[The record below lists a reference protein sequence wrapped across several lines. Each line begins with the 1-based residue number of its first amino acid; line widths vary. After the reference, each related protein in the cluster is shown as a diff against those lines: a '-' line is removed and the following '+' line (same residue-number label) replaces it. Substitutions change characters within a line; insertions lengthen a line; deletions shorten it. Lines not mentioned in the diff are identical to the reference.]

1 MVIFALYVVGFFAS
15 FVIITAWFLLDAL
28 RSIRDR
34 CSSTESPKDDVEEKK
49 KFYKNGLVDDISQ
62 FAPPCFFF
70 SLIWPITLSMYAGIS
85 IFTFIRD
92 KIASFVVDSAVESSI
107 KRAVNDSQGYR
118 KLHNLILIK
127 LFCAK
132 SISLGIL

>member
-15 FVIITAWFLLDAL
+15 FVIITAWFLLNAL

-62 FAPPCFFF
+62 FAP
-70 SLIWPITLSMYAGIS
+70 
-85 IFTFIRD
+85 
-92 KIASFVVDSAVESSI
+92 
-107 KRAVNDSQGYR
+107 
-118 KLHNLILIK
+118 
-127 LFCAK
+127 K
-132 SISLGIL
+132 S